1 MKLRQRGN
9 PNKNQKDYICNT
21 PVRPKKKGGGGG
33 GGKFFL
39 VPTCLPTTP
48 PNPSSPTTSHNSLFS
63 LFGLSLSFLF
73 PFSFSFSI
81 NTTHIHTLLSL
92 TLPPV
97 HSLSSPLPFFW
108 QNHWK
113 ILKNITPSHK
123 LFEVKVLISLNKK
136 KPKEI

>member
-9 PNKNQKDYICNT
+9 PNKNQKDYICNIL
-21 PVRPKKKGGGGG
+21 VRPKEKGGGGG
-33 GGKFFL
+33 ADIFWF
-39 VPTCLPTTP
+39 PRAFQLPHLTHP
-48 PNPSSPTTSHNSLFS
+48 PPPHISQFLFS
-63 LFGLSLSFLF
+63 LFGPSLSFLF
-73 PFSFSFSI
+73 PFYFSFSI

-113 ILKNITPSHK
+113 ILKKITPSHK

-136 KPKEI
+136 KPKEM